1 MLLIVDDAFHRPKY
15 STFSFLYL
23 NHISKTSIK
32 PKQLILLSRDDN
44 FMLSVKYGF
53 TSINPLGT
61 TPTGQSLNQI
71 QQNRRKKKIIWSPFR
86 SFFRLLTFIRC
97 YDTSNLTYF
106 KPMFHFHT
114 L

>member
-1 MLLIVDDAFHRPKY
+1 MLLIVDDAIHHPKNG
-15 STFSFLYL
+15 TFSFLYL

-53 TSINPLGT
+53 TSINLLGR

-71 QQNRRKKKIIWSPFR
+71 QQNRRKKKSSGHHFGQCR
-86 SFFRLLTFIRC
+86 QLTFIRC

-106 KPMFHFHT
+106 EPMFHFHT